1 MEKIIGRKKEIKRLQ
16 QYMDSN
22 RSEFIAIYGR
32 RRVGK
37 TFLVKEL
44 FGDKLAFRITGMENT
59 NTSGQLTRVSN
70 SLCQF

>member
-1 MEKIIGRKKEIKRLQ
+1 MPKLRLYFGIIVEILYLCAKYYIMEKIIGRKKEIKRLQ

-37 TFLVKEL
+37 
-44 FGDKLAFRITGMENT
+44 
-59 NTSGQLTRVSN
+59 
-70 SLCQF
+70 